1 MASDGS
7 SGFLFDVRP
16 DPWELDD
23 QARGTI
29 VRVVFAEGMTEPLDY
44 SVPDGLLEKVAVGKR
59 VLVPLGR
66 SNRSVT
72 GFCVEVAPTDPTR
85 RRLKAITDVVDDQP
99 LLTPAMLQ
107 LTQWMADRYVT
118 PWGRVLEVVVPA
130 AVRSQAGVRQQ
141 TVFVASGLTSKEKL
155 APKQQAILDLLRI
168 SRGPLTL
175 QEITEKLQCT
185 PAPLQALRKK
195 GLVISK
201 QVTVQRSLPVKGE
214 WEAPSKLEL
223 SGDQYQAVEAVL
235 SALRHGRY
243 ETFLLHGVTGSGKT
257 EVYIRAIEEVTAMGR
272 QAIVLVP
279 EIALTPQTQRRF
291 RARFRDVAVLHS
303 HLSDAERYAH
313 WQRIARGEVQ
323 VVVGARS
330 AIFAPTPH
338 LGLIVLDE
346 EHDSSFKQ
354 DVLPRYHARDVARQ
368 RAQMTSVPLL
378 LGSATPALETWHWTM
393 NGSATRLSMPHRILD
408 RPLPDV
414 VLVDLRQEFQQRAG
428 RGPISRRL
436 QVAMKAALNADEQII
451 LLLNRRGFATHIQ
464 CPACGEVVR
473 CPECA
478 LALTHHLKG
487 DKAVCHYCDYTI
499 PAPPVCPKCRFEGIR
514 YGGLGTQKLEDEV
527 RRRFPDARCLR
538 MDSDTMQKHGSHE
551 EALSRFRKG
560 EIQILLGTQ
569 MIAKGLDFP
578 NVTVVGVINADTA
591 LHLPDFRA
599 AERTFQ
605 LVTQVAGRT
614 GRGEKGGRVYV
625 QTLQPDHYAI
635 QAAERHE
642 YLRFVRQELEARELF
657 GYPPFGELARIIVR
671 GPDALATE
679 QAAQQIAESLA
690 DLEETCPGYRQLGPA
705 PAPIEK
711 LRGNFRFHL
720 ILRADEVTL
729 IRQRIQELQQNLR
742 LPESVQWVAD
752 IDPLD
757 ML

>member
-1 MASDGS
+1 MADDGP

-23 QARGTI
+23 EARGTI
-29 VRVVFAEGMTEPLDY
+29 ARVVFAEGVTEPLDY
-44 SVPDGLLEKVAVGKR
+44 TVPDQLLAQVAIGKR
-59 VLVPLGR
+59 LLVPLGR
-66 SNRSVT
+66 SNRTVT
-72 GFCVEVAPTDPTR
+72 GFCVEIGPIDPTR
-85 RRLKAITDVVDDQP
+85 RRLKPIVDVVDDQP
-99 LLTPAMLQ
+99 LLTSVMLQ
-107 LTQWMADRYVT
+107 LTRWMADRYVT
-118 PWGRVLEVVVPA
+118 AWGRVLEVVVPA

-141 TVFVASGLTSKEKL
+141 TVFACSGTVATDRLS
-155 APKQQAILDLLRI
+155 PKQQAILDLLRI
-168 SRGPLTL
+168 SAEPLT
-175 QEITEKLQCT
+175 QQQITETLNCT
-185 PAPLQALRKK
+185 SAPLQSLRKK
-195 GLVISK
+195 GLVVASQIS
-201 QVTVQRSLPVKGE
+201 VQRNLPSKGE
-214 WEAPSKLEL
+214 RESRGELEL
-223 SGDQYQAVEAVL
+223 NDDQQQAVDAVL
-235 SALRHGRY
+235 SALRAGRH

-257 EVYIRAIEEVTAMGR
+257 EVYIRAIEEVTSMGR

-354 DVLPRYHARDVARQ
+354 DVVPRYHARDVARR
-368 RAQMTSVPLL
+368 RAEMASIPLL
-378 LGSATPALETWHWTM
+378 LGSATPALETWNWTLT
-393 NGSATRLSMPHRILD
+393 GGATRLSMPQRILD

-414 VLVDLRQEFQQRAG
+414 VLVDLRQEFQQRSS
-428 RGPISRRL
+428 RGPLSRRL
-436 QVAMKAALNADEQII
+436 QVAMKAALDAHEQII
-451 LLLNRRGFATHIQ
+451 LLLNRRGFSTHIQ

-514 YGGLGTQKLEDEV
+514 YGGLGTQKLEEEV

-538 MDSDTMQKHGSHE
+538 MDSDTMQRHGSHE
-551 EALSRFRKG
+551 EALSRFRQG

-625 QTLQPDHYAI
+625 QTLQPDHFAI
-635 QAAERHE
+635 QAAERHD
-642 YLRFVRQELEARELF
+642 YLRFVRQEMEVRELF
-657 GYPPFGELARIIVR
+657 GYPPFGELVRIIVR
-671 GPDALATE
+671 GPDALETE
-679 QAAQQIAESLA
+679 QAALQMAESLS
-690 DLEETCPGYRQLGPA
+690 DLESQCGGYRQLGPA

-720 ILRADEVTL
+720 ILRADDVTL
-729 IRQRIQELQQNLR
+729 IRQRIQQLQQSLR
-742 LPESVQWVAD
+742 LSENIQWVAD